1 MGRDKFLPLSS
12 NVFTMRGPEILE
24 DAVFTMRKPFGL
36 NPTVL
41 RNLLLKTHL
50 AKRTDRC
57 PKCGSA
63 DLVRSRR
70 RNFLERALSDAVLPY
85 RCEYCHVRF
94 FRTHD
99 PVAESPKTPEAHAQP
114 KPRAMAKGA

>member
-1 MGRDKFLPLSS
+1 
-12 NVFTMRGPEILE
+12 
-24 DAVFTMRKPFGL
+24 MRKPFGL
-36 NPTVL
+36 SPTLL
-41 RNLLLKTHL
+41 RNLLLTTHL

-70 RNFLERALSDAVLPY
+70 RNFLERAISEVVLPY

-94 FRTHD
+94 YRIHEATD
-99 PVAESPKTPEAHAQP
+99 STKAPETHAQP

>member
-1 MGRDKFLPLSS
+1 
-12 NVFTMRGPEILE
+12 
-24 DAVFTMRKPFGL
+24 MRKAFRL
-36 NPTVL
+36 SPTVL
-41 RNLLLKTHL
+41 RNLLLTTHL

-70 RNFLERALSDAVLPY
+70 RNFLERAISEVVLPY

-94 FRTHD
+94 YRIHD
-99 PVAESPKTPEAHAQP
+99 PAESAKTPETHAQP
-114 KPRAMAKGA
+114 KARAMAKGA